1 MSDVSAANDG
11 FYAAL
16 NAAFGGDAAP
26 MREVWSARDD
36 ITLMGP
42 FGGCLVGRDAVLGQ
56 FGELVEMGMTGHI
69 GPVDVRVVQ
78 GIDVGYALGVEQ
90 GHNVVNGTRT
100 DVRHRFTSA
109 FRLEDGRW
117 RMTHHH
123 TDLTTFG

>member
-1 MSDVSAANDG
+1 MSNVNAANDG

-16 NAAFGGDAAP
+16 NAAFDGDAAP
-26 MREVWSARDD
+26 MGDVWSTRDD

-42 FGGCLVGRDAVLGQ
+42 FGGCLVGGDAVLGQ
-56 FGELVEMGMTGHI
+56 FRELVDMGMTGHI

-78 GIDVGYALGVEQ
+78 GADVGYALGVEQ
-90 GHNVVNGTRT
+90 GHNVVNGART

>member
-1 MSDVSAANDG
+1 MSNVNAANDG

-16 NAAFGGDAAP
+16 NAAFDGDAAP
-26 MREVWSARDD
+26 MGDVWSTRDD

-42 FGGCLVGRDAVLGQ
+42 FGGCLVGGDAVLGQ
-56 FGELVEMGMTGHI
+56 FRELVDMGMTGHI

-78 GIDVGYALGVEQ
+78 GADVGYALGVEQ
-90 GHNVVNGTRT
+90 GHNVVNGART

-117 RMTHHH
+117 RMIHHH